1 MAKAMAAPDLAV
13 VLVGPRF
20 PENIGMV
27 ARACANMGCS
37 DLRLVRPERW
47 DFLKAE
53 PLATAQGIAIL
64 KNLRIHDSL
73 AAAIVDCESAWA
85 TSARCGSRRGK
96 PRPPD
101 IAAQEIAAC
110 AGKTALVFGP
120 EDRGLAN
127 DELGQCQ
134 RLIRIRTAPGASSLN
149 LAQAV
154 LIVLYECAKAA
165 TERPASHA
173 TGKKRITVGEWQLL
187 AGQFRQMLGDLDCLA
202 GRSPERYFQQWSAI
216 LRHGDLSRQEY
227 DTLMGFCRQVLNKL
241 GR

>member
-1 MAKAMAAPDLAV
+1 MQVPDLAV

-20 PENIGMV
+20 PENIGMA
-27 ARACANMGCS
+27 ARACANMGCN

-64 KNLRIHDSL
+64 KNLRIHDLL
-73 AAAIVDCESAWA
+73 AAAIADCESAWA
-85 TSARCGSRRGK
+85 TSARCGSQRGK
-96 PRPPD
+96 PQPPE

-120 EDRGLAN
+120 EDRGLTNA
-127 DELGQCQ
+127 ELDQCQ

-154 LIVLYECAKAA
+154 LIVLYECAKTAA
-165 TERPASHA
+165 RKQADRA
-173 TGKKRITVGEWQLL
+173 TVRKRITVGEWQLL
-187 AGQFRQMLGDLDCLA
+187 ASQFRQILGDLDCMA
-202 GRSPERYFQQWSAI
+202 GRSPERYFQQWAAI
-216 LRHGDLSRQEY
+216 LKHGELSRQEY